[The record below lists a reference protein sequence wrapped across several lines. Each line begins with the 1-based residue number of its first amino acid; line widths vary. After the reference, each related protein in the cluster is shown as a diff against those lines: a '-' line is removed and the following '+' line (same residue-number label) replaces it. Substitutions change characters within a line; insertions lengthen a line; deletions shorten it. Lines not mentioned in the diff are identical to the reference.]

1 MTSSSSKSA
10 SLAMKSNLF
19 PVSSTPMKSRCSTE
33 VENQTQS
40 LYNPILMQAGKTN
53 GTTNHLPNTKSDY
66 PSKFMNLIY
75 IVDNFFNF
83 LSVGV
88 ADTYNGIQNTGPE
101 RFLHPFN
108 EDANYRS

>member
-1 MTSSSSKSA
+1 
-10 SLAMKSNLF
+10 
-19 PVSSTPMKSRCSTE
+19 
-33 VENQTQS
+33 
-40 LYNPILMQAGKTN
+40 MQAGKTN